1 VTVRT
6 LLLYLL
12 IASIGGCAK
21 SPTNAAGGA
30 STGIRFL
37 GAEEQSAG
45 YARAI
50 RPREFVFPEDHGAH
64 PAYRTEWWY
73 FTGNLTSAEGQA
85 YGVELT
91 FFRMALAPQAA
102 ARASGWGTNQIW
114 MAHFALTD
122 EANGRFVA
130 HERLAR
136 GALDLA
142 GARTAPLRIWVK
154 DWSAQAEGSNENLV
168 LKLTASEEATGL
180 DLRVTGVVPPVAQGE
195 GGLDAKGPE
204 VGNASHY
211 YSVPEMRAEGTLTV
225 EGRRVPVNGAVWMD
239 REWSTSALSA
249 GTVGWDWF
257 ALRLSDG
264 RSLMFYRLREADG
277 AVNNFSGGSLVD
289 RDGGRKALGA
299 EDVGLVARGY
309 WTSAA
314 TGVRYPVKWGLTIPS
329 AGLELD
335 IEPYLP
341 NQELD
346 LTVRYW
352 EGAVRARG
360 RGAAGEI
367 TGEGYLELAG
377 Y

>member
-1 VTVRT
+1 
-6 LLLYLL
+6 
-12 IASIGGCAK
+12 
-21 SPTNAAGGA
+21 
-30 STGIRFL
+30 
-37 GAEEQSAG
+37 
-45 YARAI
+45 
-50 RPREFVFPEDHGAH
+50 
-64 PAYRTEWWY
+64 
-73 FTGNLTSAEGQA
+73 
-85 YGVELT
+85 
-91 FFRMALAPQAA
+91 
-102 ARASGWGTNQIW
+102 

-225 EGRRVPVNGAVWMD
+225 EGKRVPVSGAVWMD